1 MILET
6 TGLFED
12 ISLETALSYKY
23 IKQRSTLVASWP
35 TCEGSTMRN
44 HAAIASQLLPSHCLQ
59 PATYFLNH
67 TSKSHSQQNK
77 TPIIKSS
84 ALFHNQSVHSNF
96 NFSTP
101 TFPISPLSIFQP
113 QIVVCLR

>member
-67 TSKSHSQQNK
+67 TSKITLPTKQN
-77 TPIIKSS
+77 PNYQIKC
-84 ALFHNQSVHSNF
+84 A
-96 NFSTP
+96 FS
-101 TFPISPLSIFQP
+101 
-113 QIVVCLR
+113 